1 MIISLDLSGTNIK
14 VEKLSPAQSVTAD
27 FNQVYFRT
35 WMMVSSLATMEQY
48 ISFPMLQ
55 GICCGIR

>member
-1 MIISLDLSGTNIK
+1 MIISLDLSGTNTK

-35 WMMVSSLATMEQY
+35 WMMVSSLATMEQ
-48 ISFPMLQ
+48 FTLLPMLP
-55 GICCGIR
+55 GIYCGTQ